1 MPAYD
6 YRCNSCKRR
15 VSLFYKTYKDYDAA
29 NESGHTCPNCGSH
42 DLTRLISRVAVQHPG
57 RNYANMSSDEMLSVL
72 ESGDTR
78 QVGQMMHQLGQ
89 DEAIDDPAM
98 QEVAGRLM
106 KGEDPE
112 RIERDL
118 EAQGIDLGDAGEGGG
133 AGLGTFA
140 GGDDL

>member
-15 VSLFYKTYKDYDAA
+15 VSIFYKTYKDYDAA
-29 NESGHTCPNCGSH
+29 SATGHICPNCGST
-42 DLTRLISRVAVQHPG
+42 DLTRLISRVAVQRPS

-72 ESGDTR
+72 EGGDTR
-78 QVGQMMHQLGQ
+78 EVGQMMHQLGQ
-89 DEAIDDPAM
+89 DEGLNDPVM

-118 EAQGIDLGDAGEGGG
+118 EAQGVDLDGAGGG
-133 AGLGTFA
+133 SSDFG
-140 GGDDL
+140 GGDDDF